1 VSAIRSEVAGLPNS
15 KRILGDVNLTKGRFW
30 LEIIFPDGPPQ
41 DYEVSGIEITDEF
54 VAWSIKTVSQKEY
67 ARLYRTM
74 FPTAAFKASWASVRY
89 QFDLQTNKV
98 REYFGLQPKIDPE
111 AALIKASLKDRPNT
125 KQFGTGNNPPEI
137 PPNPLSKGFPPLPIS
152 PPSGQNDGA
161 SDAESSGTSIPRLPS
176 IVPRGESKPVTL
188 ALFLHNLRKN
198 RGSTSIEPPRG
209 SVVVTGLVEVIG
221 SKGRTTLDVSAA
233 FDPPS
238 DEYVLWSW
246 KPRRI
251 QPKSQR
257 PKGGP

>member
-1 VSAIRSEVAGLPNS
+1 
-15 KRILGDVNLTKGRFW
+15 LGDVNLNKGRYW

-41 DYEVSGIEITDEF
+41 DYEVSGIEIKDDF
-54 VAWSIKTVSQKEY
+54 IAWSVKPVSQKEY
-67 ARLYRTM
+67 ARLCRTM
-74 FPTAAFKASWASVRY
+74 FPTAAIKASWASFRY
-89 QFDLQTNKV
+89 QFDMQANKV

-111 AALIKASLKDRPNT
+111 AALIKASLMERSNT
-125 KQFGTGNNPPEI
+125 KKFGSGNKPPEV
-137 PPNPLSKGFPPLPIS
+137 PQNPFSKGLPPPPIV
-152 PPSGQNDGA
+152 PASGQNAEA
-161 SDAESSGTSIPRLPS
+161 SDAESPGTSIPRLPS

-198 RGSTSIEPPRG
+198 RGSTAIEPPRG
-209 SVVVTGLVEVIG
+209 SVVVTGLIEVIG
-221 SKGRTTLDVSAA
+221 TRGRTTLDVSAA

-246 KPRRI
+246 RPRRI